1 MSSSFFSLPRRCSHR
16 HTADAPSPRG
26 TNPKRPR
33 PRVPPAVLPLAGT
46 HRSGCLTTVRPL
58 AISCASRECMG
69 GGAAP
74 YLRASPVPSRASRR
88 GMVKRTCDL
97 MGLEKRGGGGGRQ
110 GRPWRGGLV
119 TEIID
124 RRQQAVMRAG
134 MAGLAS
140 PGEHAPWSGEGLGA
154 PRRQKASHRDQRQRA
169 DAMSRVRRHDR
180 RGTRRPSRAGRC
192 R

>member
-1 MSSSFFSLPRRCSHR
+1 MH
-16 HTADAPSPRG
+16 
-26 TNPKRPR
+26 
-33 PRVPPAVLPLAGT
+33 PAVLPLSST

-88 GMVKRTCDL
+88 GMVKRPCVL
-97 MGLEKRGGGGGRQ
+97 MELEKRGGGGGRQ

-119 TEIID
+119 TKIVD

-134 MAGLAS
+134 MAGQVS
-140 PGEHAPWSGEGLGA
+140 PGEHAPSSGEGLGA
-154 PRRQKASHRDQRQRA
+154 PRRQKASHGDQRQRA
-169 DAMSRVRRHDR
+169 DAMSRASPPNTVFYSRTIAPAPPHC
-180 RGTRRPSRAGRC
+180 RGGTDSHFSGSCHRWDGRC
-192 R
+192 SQR